1 MKLTDHTV
9 PLTIWQVL
17 IRKRKLFENAE
28 TCLEKLVKSLWVNLF
43 LAVFSHL
50 KPLCGSRQGVKEDSE
65 KPGKYV
71 EIPYHESLLAELALS
86 HAVHDFCIIGNY
98 NT

>member
-1 MKLTDHTV
+1 MHAITGNGNYANLLKS
-9 PLTIWQVL
+9 I
-17 IRKRKLFENAE
+17 
-28 TCLEKLVKSLWVNLF
+28 LEKLVKVHQVNLF

-71 EIPYHESLLAELALS
+71 EIAYHESLLAELALS

-98 NT
+98 NA